1 MSEPAG
7 TALIYIPPGADPA
20 AIFAGR
26 PLLERSWALARAA
39 GLEPV
44 IVEAPATE
52 ASPGV
57 PGAAVGAPLPSADGV
72 VVLLRCDVGCVS
84 GALRDLLDERTA
96 ACVRDDT
103 GRIALVRTT
112 AAALGGRIPPDL
124 ESASA
129 GLPLAGRPG
138 WIDGRRVLAL
148 ELASAAGRDVASARR
163 RAERELLATLDN
175 PRDGYFD
182 GVLNRHLS
190 RPLSQ
195 ALLPFSVTPNQITIV
210 ALLLSFVAAACI
222 ALPGIGGP
230 VLGALLLQLTAVLDC
245 VDGEIARAK
254 VLETEWGEWLD
265 VTSDT
270 LIHVATFLGIAVHA
284 WPDLGHTTAWALGAL
299 FTVGGLASFV
309 VVTRA
314 EKTEDQWKSGR
325 GWRPRLLALL
335 LATLTTRDLSV
346 LVLVAA
352 AADLLTPLLIGAA
365 VGAQVIWGGTLA
377 LHTRVMRDAA
387 RATSRI

>member
-1 MSEPAG
+1 MSPSAAI
-7 TALIYIPPGADPA
+7 ALLYIPPGVDPA

-26 PLLERSWALARAA
+26 TLLERAFALARAA
-39 GLEPV
+39 GLDPLVVDAAAHAQAAALGSRPGTEL
-44 IVEAPATE
+44 PAT
-52 ASPGV
+52 S
-57 PGAAVGAPLPSADGV
+57 DV
-72 VVLLRCDVGCVS
+72 VLLLRCDVVCVS
-84 GALRDLLDERTA
+84 GALRDLLA
-96 ACVRDDT
+96 APAPAAVRDDR

-112 AAALGGRIPPDL
+112 AAALCGRVPDDL
-124 ESASA
+124 DAAA
-129 GLPLAGRPG
+129 GELPVTGRPG
-138 WIDGRRVLAL
+138 WLGSRRILAL
-148 ELASAAGRDVASARR
+148 GPAAWGTAPGAAADRV
-163 RAERELLATLDN
+163 RAERDLLATLDN

-182 GVLNRHLS
+182 ALLNRHLS
-190 RPLSQ
+190 RPISLL
-195 ALLPFSVTPNQITIV
+195 LLPFAITPNQITIG
-210 ALLLSFVAAACI
+210 ALALSLVGAACI
-222 ALPGIGGP
+222 ALPGIAAP

-265 VTSDT
+265 ITSDT

-284 WPDLGHTTAWALGAL
+284 WPDLGSTTAWTLGAL

-314 EKTEDQWKSGR
+314 EKTEDRWMNG
-325 GWRPRLLALL
+325 GDWRARLLALL

-365 VGAQVIWGGTLA
+365 LGAQVFWSGTLA
-377 LHTRVMRDAA
+377 LHTSVMRDAA
-387 RATSRI
+387 